1 MKLIEELL
9 FNFPLIT
16 AGIAFLV
23 SQVSKV
29 VYYYFRE
36 KKLDIMHF
44 FEAAGMPSTH
54 SAMSCALSLAVGFSQ
69 GFNSPLFAIA
79 LIFTIVVMYDAM
91 GVRLATGQ
99 QANVLNKI
107 IEDIYSEKVSEK
119 EKLKELIGHTPLE
132 VFAGGVL
139 GILIAIIMYLIVY

>member
-1 MKLIEELL
+1 MKLIQELL

-16 AGIAFLV
+16 AGVAFLS
-23 SQVSKV
+23 SQVLKV
-29 VYYYFRE
+29 IYYFIKE
-36 KKLDIMHF
+36 KKVDLYHF

-54 SAMSCALSLAVGFSQ
+54 SAMSCALSLAIGVSQ
-69 GFNSPLFAIA
+69 GFNSPIFAVA

-107 IEDIYSEKVSEK
+107 IEDMYSEKVSEK
-119 EKLKELIGHTPLE
+119 EKLKELIGHTPVE

-139 GILIAIIMYLIVY
+139 GVLVGFLMYLIVY